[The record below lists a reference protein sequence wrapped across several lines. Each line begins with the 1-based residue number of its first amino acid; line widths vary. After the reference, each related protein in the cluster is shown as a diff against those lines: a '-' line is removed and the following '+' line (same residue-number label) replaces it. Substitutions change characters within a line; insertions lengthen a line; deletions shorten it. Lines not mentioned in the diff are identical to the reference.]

1 MPNKNVHDVFISFS
15 FKDQK
20 IVEYIVNQLLN
31 QYGIKY
37 WICTRD
43 IHAGLHY
50 DEKITKAIKSS
61 KVFVLIQSKSSV
73 ESDEVPKEI
82 RLAIKFKKTIIPFV
96 IDESEW
102 DDGILYHLINTQEID
117 ATRPTLDE
125 RIAELAEEIQYFT
138 SEYDNCDNQT
148 AESDNVTHKLLSTS
162 NIMPKMVF
170 CGRKDILEEIHCK
183 FQNSDNV
190 LFLYGIG
197 GIGKT
202 QIAKQ
207 YAKRHKNDYDTIIYA
222 TYNGSI
228 KDVIIAETPFATEPT
243 INRFTLSDGTQESD
257 EAYFKRKLEIIQKLS
272 TERTLIILDNFD
284 IEEDENLPLLVNGR
298 YRLLITTRCD
308 FSRFYPTIKI
318 NPIDSISS
326 LKEIFMKNYQGYD
339 VEADDPALVEL
350 IELVNRHTY
359 TIELL
364 AQHMENSGQTPA
376 EMIAA
381 LKERGIASL
390 DEEVRSSDMKTQIAY
405 ENLLKMFK
413 IFSLNEEERQ
423 LLMYL
428 SLMPTEGV
436 DVKDFKKWADLKSP
450 KILKNLENR
459 SWIIKNTDGIAVHPI
474 IRAVIKHEIPA
485 TEDNCF
491 DFINRFSESI
501 DEIRSWHYKKI
512 DKDKYSMIAKRLL
525 SIFKVIT
532 PKTELLYYNSEVLLS
547 FAVDPEYA
555 IKLAE
560 RLYEYYIAKCC
571 QESYEVGRSAFK
583 LGWVYAYNTHLPDA
597 VNQALNWL
605 SKADKILS
613 NVNLITTEEIS
624 KLTQTKVN
632 LAKMYLISFGITQK
646 QEDYLMAKEYAE
658 FNVEYSLNAYH
669 LGDTQYAKLAGAYW
683 QLADVLLAGGE
694 LERALENIEK
704 SLAILISLNTE
715 NDSDSMHALN
725 RKAAILFAMGRHH
738 EAKPL
743 AYKGAIGYTEYFGE
757 THPTI
762 VAMYSLVGDCCAAL
776 EEKDEAISAYEKALS
791 IAEKLYAPGA
801 HQVTDL
807 QRKLSVC

>member
-1 MPNKNVHDVFISFS
+1 MAVGYTHDAFISFS

-20 IVEYIVNQLLN
+20 VVEHIVNQLLN

-43 IHAGLHY
+43 IRAGQHY
-50 DEKITKAIKSS
+50 DDKIYEAIKSS
-61 KVFVLIQSKSSV
+61 KVFVLIQSQSSV

-96 IDESEW
+96 IEDSEW
-102 DDGILYHLINTQEID
+102 VGGIAYQLINTQEIN
-117 ATRPTLDE
+117 ATRPTLEE
-125 RIAELAEEIQYFT
+125 RIAELAEEIRNVIGEDDKDAKQ
-138 SEYDNCDNQT
+138 
-148 AESDNVTHKLLSTS
+148 AVESSAVTEKLLSTP
-162 NIMPKMVF
+162 NIMPKSVF
-170 CGRKDILEEIHCK
+170 CGREDVLEEIHSK
-183 FQNSDNV
+183 LQNSDNV

-207 YAKRHKNDYDTIIYA
+207 YAKKHKGDYDTIIYA

-228 KDVIIAETPFATEPT
+228 KDVIIAEMPFATEPA
-243 INRFTLSDGTQESD
+243 INRYTLSDGTQEND
-257 EAYFKRKLEIIQKLS
+257 EVYFKRKLEAVQKLS
-272 TERTLIILDNFD
+272 SERTLIILDNFD
-284 IEEDENLPLLVNGR
+284 VEEDENLPLLMNGR

-318 NPIDSISS
+318 NPIDSIDS

-339 VEADDPALVEL
+339 VEEDDPSLVEL

-376 EMIAA
+376 EMITA
-381 LKERGIASL
+381 LKERGIISL
-390 DEEVRSSDMKTQIAY
+390 DEEVRDSDMKTQIAY

-474 IRAVIKHEIPA
+474 IRAVIKHKIPA

-512 DKDKYSMIAKRLL
+512 DKDKYSTIAKRLL

-555 IKLAE
+555 VKLAE

-583 LGWVYAYNTHLPDA
+583 LGWVYAYNTHLPNA
-597 VNQALNWL
+597 VDQALNWL

-632 LAKMYLISFGITQK
+632 LAKMYLISFGMTQRR
-646 QEDYLMAKEYAE
+646 EDYLMAKEYAE
-658 FNVEYSLNAYH
+658 FNVEYSLNAYRP
-669 LGDTQYAKLAGAYW
+669 GDPQYAKLAGAYW

-694 LERALENIEK
+694 LESALENIEK
-704 SLAILISLNTE
+704 SLAILIPLNTE

-725 RKAAILFAMGRHH
+725 RKAAILFAMGRYH

-743 AYKGAIGYTEYFGE
+743 AQKGAIGYTEYFGE

-762 VAMYSLVGDCCAAL
+762 VAMYLLLGDCCAAL
-776 EEKDEAISAYEKALS
+776 GEKDDAKNAYEKALN

-801 HQVTDL
+801 KQIVNL
-807 QRKLSVC
+807 QMKI

>member
-1 MPNKNVHDVFISFS
+1 MADK
-15 FKDQK
+15 
-20 IVEYIVNQLLN
+20 IVNQLMN
-31 QYGIKY
+31 KY
-37 WICTRD
+37 QIPCWICTEQIR
-43 IHAGLHY
+43 AGDYYY
-50 DEKITKAIKSS
+50 DEIADAITASKIL
-61 KVFVLIQSKSSV
+61 VFVQTKNSV
-73 ESDEVPKEI
+73 ESKEIPDEV
-82 RLAIKFKKTIIPFV
+82 LTAIDEGKTIISFIV
-96 IDESEW
+96 EDSELH
-102 DDGILYHLINTQEID
+102 GQMKLKLKHRQHID
-117 ATRPTLDE
+117 ARRPELDD
-125 RIAELAEEIQYFT
+125 RIMELAREICVLLKRPFGDDDQGLK
-138 SEYDNCDNQT
+138 
-148 AESDNVTHKLLSTS
+148 ESSNVAKIISTP
-162 NIMPKMVF
+162 NVLPKTVF
-170 CGRKDILEEIHCK
+170 CGRDDVLSEIK
-183 FQNSDNV
+183 SRFSSGERV
-190 LFLYGIG
+190 LFLCGIG

-207 YAKRHKNDYDTIIYA
+207 YAKQNREAYDTIIYA
-222 TYNGSI
+222 TYNDSL
-228 KDVIIAETPFATEPT
+228 KDLVISETSFAIEPAM
-243 INRFTLSDGTQESD
+243 IRYTLGDGTQESD
-257 EAYFKRKLEIIQKLS
+257 DSFFARKLGVIQKIS
-272 TERTLIILDNFD
+272 NERTLIIIDNFD
-284 IEEDENLPLLVNGR
+284 VDNDESLPMFMNGK
-298 YRLLITTRCD
+298 YHLLITTRND
-308 FSRFYPTIKI
+308 YSRYYPTIKI
-318 NPIDSISS
+318 DSINS
-326 LKEIFMKNYQGYD
+326 LDALKTIFMKNYQGYD
-339 VEADDPALVEL
+339 VEEDDPSLVEL

-376 EMIAA
+376 EMITA
-381 LKERGIASL
+381 LKERGITSL
-390 DEEVRSSDMKTQIAY
+390 DEEVRDSDMKTQIAY

-485 TEDNCF
+485 TEENCF

-512 DKDKYSMIAKRLL
+512 DKDKYSTIAKRLL

-555 IKLAE
+555 VKLAE

-583 LGWVYAYNTHLPDA
+583 LGWVHAYNTHLPDA

-632 LAKMYLISFGITQK
+632 LAKMYLISFGMTQMP
-646 QEDYLMAKEYAE
+646 EDYSMAKEYAE
-658 FNVEYSLNAYH
+658 FNVEYSLNAYNP
-669 LGDTQYAKLAGAYW
+669 GDPQYAKLAGAYW
-683 QLADVLLAGGE
+683 QLADVLLAGSE
-694 LERALENIEK
+694 FESALENIEK
-704 SLAILISLNTE
+704 SLAILIPLNTE

-725 RKAAILFAMGRHH
+725 RKAAILFAMGRYH

-743 AYKGAIGYTEYFGE
+743 AQKGAVGYAEYFGE
-757 THPTI
+757 THPTL
-762 VAMYSLVGDCCAAL
+762 VAMYLLLGDCCAAL
-776 EEKDEAISAYEKALS
+776 GEKNEAANAYEKALN

-801 HQVTDL
+801 QQIIEL
-807 QRKLSVC
+807 QRKSEKTKI

>member
-1 MPNKNVHDVFISFS
+1 MTNKYAHDVFISFK
-15 FKDQK
+15 FENQF
-20 IVEYIVNQLLN
+20 IVDKIVNQLTN
-31 QYGIKY
+31 KY
-37 WICTRD
+37 DISCWICTEKVRAGENFRDDIADAINAAKIVVFVQSKLSVSSIEVRHEIVEAFDNGKIIMPFIIEESQLNGVLQSLLKD
-43 IHAGLHY
+43 IHY
-50 DEKITKAIKSS
+50 
-61 KVFVLIQSKSSV
+61 
-73 ESDEVPKEI
+73 
-82 RLAIKFKKTIIPFV
+82 
-96 IDESEW
+96 
-102 DDGILYHLINTQEID
+102 ID
-117 ATRPTLDE
+117 ATKPTLLDE
-125 RIAELAEEIQYFT
+125 RICDLAKDICRTLGKPF
-138 SEYDNCDNQT
+138 SENSKIEGKDRVCLI
-148 AESDNVTHKLLSTS
+148 SSPNV
-162 NIMPKMVF
+162 IPKTIF
-170 CGRKDILEEIHCK
+170 YGRDGILEEIHNQ
-183 FQNSDNV
+183 FTQEERV
-190 LFLYGIG
+190 LFLYGVG

-207 YAKRHKNDYDTIIYA
+207 YAKKHKGDYDTIIYA

-228 KDVIIAETPFATEPT
+228 KDVVISETPFATAPT
-243 INRFTLSDGTQESD
+243 INRYTLSDGTQEND
-257 EAYFKRKLEIIQKLS
+257 EVYFRRKLETIQKLS

-284 IEEDENLPLLVNGR
+284 VEEDENLPLLTNGR
-298 YRLLITTRCD
+298 YKLLITTRCD

-318 NPIDSISS
+318 DPIDSIDS

-339 VEADDPALVEL
+339 VDKDDPNLVNL

-376 EMIAA
+376 EMISA
-381 LKERGIASL
+381 LKERGITSL
-390 DEEVRSSDMKTQIAY
+390 DEEIRDSDMKTQIAY

-428 SLMPTEGV
+428 SLMPIEGV
-436 DVKDFKKWADLKSP
+436 DVKDFKKWADLKST

-512 DKDKYSMIAKRLL
+512 DKDKYSAIAKRLL
-525 SIFKVIT
+525 STFQVIT
-532 PKTELLYYNSEVLLS
+532 PKTELLYYNSEALLS

-555 IKLAE
+555 VELAE
-560 RLYEYYIAKCC
+560 RLYEYYIIKCC

-605 SKADKILS
+605 SRADKILS

-669 LGDTQYAKLAGAYW
+669 PGDPQYAKLAGAYW

-694 LERALENIEK
+694 LESALENIEK
-704 SLAILISLNTE
+704 SLAILIPLNTE
-715 NDSDSMHALN
+715 NNSDSMHALN
-725 RKAAILFAMGRHH
+725 RKAAVLFAMGKYQ

-743 AYKGAIGYTEYFGE
+743 AYKGAIGYAEYFGE

-762 VAMYSLVGDCCAAL
+762 VAMYSLLGDCHAAL
-776 EEKDEAISAYEKALS
+776 EEKDEAANAYEKALS

-801 HQVTDL
+801 QQILIL
-807 QRKLSVC
+807 QERIATVK

>member
-1 MPNKNVHDVFISFS
+1 MQLGYMHDAFISFS

-20 IVEYIVNQLLN
+20 VVEHIVNQLLN

-43 IHAGLHY
+43 IRAGQHY
-50 DEKITKAIKSS
+50 DDKIYEAIKTS
-61 KVFVLIQSKSSV
+61 KVFVLIQSQSSV

-96 IDESEW
+96 IEDSEW
-102 DDGILYHLINTQEID
+102 VGGIAYQLINTQEIN
-117 ATRPTLDE
+117 ATRPTLEE
-125 RIAELAEEIQYFT
+125 RIAELAEEIRNVIG
-138 SEYDNCDNQT
+138 EDNKD
-148 AESDNVTHKLLSTS
+148 AKAIEPSVVTEKLLSTP
-162 NIMPKMVF
+162 NIMPKSIF
-170 CGRKDILEEIHCK
+170 CGREDILEEIHSK
-183 FQNSDNV
+183 FQHSDNV

-207 YAKRHKNDYDTIIYA
+207 YAKKHRCDYDTIIYA
-222 TYNGSI
+222 TYNSSI
-228 KDVIIAETPFATEPT
+228 KGAIIAEMPFAIEPAM
-243 INRFTLSDGTQESD
+243 NRYTLSDGTQEND
-257 EAYFKRKLEIIQKLS
+257 EAYFKRKLEAVQKLS
-272 TERTLIILDNFD
+272 SERTLIILDNFD
-284 IEEDENLPLLVNGR
+284 VEEDENLPSLMNGR

-318 NPIDSISS
+318 NPIDSIES

-339 VEADDPALVEL
+339 VEEDDPALVEL

-376 EMIAA
+376 EMITA
-381 LKERGIASL
+381 LKERGITSL
-390 DEEVRSSDMKTQIAY
+390 DEEVRDSDMKTQIAY

-423 LLMYL
+423 ILMYL

-450 KILKNLENR
+450 KVLKNLENR

-474 IRAVIKHEIPA
+474 IRAVIKHEMPA

-512 DKDKYSMIAKRLL
+512 DKDKYSTIAKRLL
-525 SIFKVIT
+525 SIFKVIS

-555 IKLAE
+555 VKLAE
-560 RLYEYYIAKCC
+560 RLYEYYTAKCC

-597 VNQALNWL
+597 INQALNWL

-613 NVNLITTEEIS
+613 NVNLTTTEEMS
-624 KLTQTKVN
+624 KLTQTTVN
-632 LAKMYLISFGITQK
+632 LAKMYLISFEMTQK
-646 QEDYLMAKEYAE
+646 PGYYLMAKEYAE
-658 FNVEYSLNAYH
+658 FNIEYSFNAYRS
-669 LGDTQYAKLAGAYW
+669 GDPQYAKLAGAYW

-694 LERALENIEK
+694 LNGALENIEK
-704 SLAILISLNTE
+704 SLAILIPLNTE
-715 NDSDSMHALN
+715 DNGDTMHALN
-725 RKAAILFAMGRHH
+725 RKAAILFAMGLYQ
-738 EAKPL
+738 EAKSL
-743 AYKGAIGYTEYFGE
+743 AHKGAVGYAEYFGE

-762 VAMYSLVGDCCAAL
+762 VAMYSLLGDCCAAL
-776 EEKDEAISAYEKALS
+776 NEQDEATNAYKKALT

-801 HQVTDL
+801 Q
-807 QRKLSVC
+807 QIIEIKSKLG